1 MPSDR
6 LYEIVNWLICQLLSR
21 VKKNLTVISIHIL
34 LNHFLETTVQI
45 YNFLYKGLT
54 FSLEKKEGR
63 KDGREKER
71 KKEREE
77 SRVKNVTLN

>member
-6 LYEIVNWLICQLLSR
+6 IYEIVNWLICQLLSR

-34 LNHFLETTVQI
+34 LNHFLEATVQI